1 MDSKV
6 GMSKHKILTGAVAVK
21 AWLKKMV
28 HELGNH
34 SDRLDAINIYPVA
47 DGDTGSNMFHT
58 AQAMLEAV
66 NEVPEPELSEMDLGT
81 ILRIASRAGMEKAH
95 GNSGTLLAVFLA
107 GFAEPLSGVPRLNG
121 PALADALEAGSVRA
135 WSALSEPVPG
145 TILSVIQS
153 AAKAARRSL
162 RESAADPSSRACLI
176 EIMTAIYEDVLAAV
190 LATETQLKQL
200 NEAHVVDAGAVGM
213 MLVLD
218 SLSAV
223 VLGEHVVE
231 ARYQPLHGYG
241 VQDPHIHET
250 AEHEEGFE
258 VMSTIELGAL
268 DAATL
273 RAKLDA
279 IGTSVI
285 MSPMSSPTVGTELY
299 RWRVHV
305 HVEKSEE
312 AIATM
317 SSVGEP
323 TAITVTEL
331 SSVHHD

>member
-1 MDSKV
+1 
-6 GMSKHKILTGAVAVK
+6 MSKHKILTGAVAVK

-47 DGDTGSNMFHT
+47 DGDTGSNMFNT
-58 AQAMLEAV
+58 ARAMLDAV
-66 NEVPEPELSEMDLGT
+66 NQVPEHELPEMDLGS

-107 GFAEPLSGVPRLNG
+107 GFAEPLSDVPRLNG
-121 PALADALEAGSVRA
+121 PTLADALESGSVRA

-153 AAKAARRSL
+153 AARAARQSL
-162 RESAADPSSRACLI
+162 RATTADHSSRACLI
-176 EIMTAIYEDVLAAV
+176 EVMTAIYEDVLKAV

-200 NEAHVVDAGAVGM
+200 NDAHVVDAGAVGM

-241 VQDPHIHET
+241 VQDPHIHQT

-258 VMSTIELGAL
+258 VMGTIELGAL
-268 DAATL
+268 EAATL
-273 RAKLDA
+273 RAQLDA

-285 MSPMSSPTVGTELY
+285 MSPMNTPEDNTELY

-305 HVEKSEE
+305 HVENSDD
-312 AIATM
+312 AIECM
-317 SSVGEP
+317 NSVGEP
-323 TAITVTEL
+323 TAISVTEL